1 MSDRHGTA
9 EETQRSFTAN
19 GRLSYRRVRQLKKA
33 GFFGLLAI
41 VLTVVAFPIFWMF
54 HTSIR
59 PREDIFIQAVPVI
72 PRHISLEH
80 YRILLFESN
89 FPTFYLNS
97 IVVSLGVVALTVILS
112 TLGGYGLARIEIPQ
126 KKTFARLVLFGY
138 MFPAILLSIP
148 MFIIWRQINLTN
160 NFLGLVLA
168 ETALSLPFALW
179 LMWQF
184 FQTVPISLEESAR
197 VAGATRFRAFVDVAI
212 PIAKPGMIAVALF
225 SYAVSWNEYTIPKI
239 MMIDTAKWPLT
250 VGLFTF
256 AEGHRVFWGQI
267 MAASTLIV
275 IPAFVFVILLRKY
288 LLEGFRTTGV

>member
-1 MSDRHGTA
+1 MSHDTESPDGEQPPFA
-9 EETQRSFTAN
+9 AN
-19 GRLSYRRVRQLKKA
+19 GRLSYRRIRQVKKL
-33 GFFGLLAI
+33 GFFGLLSLVLAVI
-41 VLTVVAFPIFWMF
+41 VFPIFWMF

-89 FPTFYLNS
+89 FPMFYVNS
-97 IVVSLGVVALTVILS
+97 IVVSLGVVTLTVVLS
-112 TLGGYGLARIEIPQ
+112 TLGGYGLARIDIPQ
-126 KKTFARLVLFGY
+126 KKTFARFVLFGY

-168 ETALSLPFALW
+168 ETALSLPFSLW

-184 FQTVPISLEESAR
+184 FQTVPMSLEESAR
-197 VAGATRFRAFVDVAI
+197 VAGATRFRAFADVAI

-239 MMIDTAKWPLT
+239 MMIETAKWPLT

-267 MAASTLIV
+267 MAASSLIV
-275 IPAFVFVILLRKY
+275 IPAFIFVIVLRKY